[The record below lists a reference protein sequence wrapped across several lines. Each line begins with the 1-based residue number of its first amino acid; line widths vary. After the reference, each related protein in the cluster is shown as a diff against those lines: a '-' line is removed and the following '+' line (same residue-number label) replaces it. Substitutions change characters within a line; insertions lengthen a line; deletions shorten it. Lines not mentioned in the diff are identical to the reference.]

1 MLHVLGEYGVIF
13 TEFVNIDQ
21 SEGPLQ
27 FDCLTS
33 SYFGA
38 LQIFAGKVE
47 VNVFVVLV
55 FNGNAHIQ

>member
-1 MLHVLGEYGVIF
+1 MIF

-27 FDCLTS
+27 FNCLMS

-38 LQIFAGKVE
+38 LQIFTGKVE
-47 VNVFVVLV
+47 ANVFVVLV